1 MAFGT
6 QTVFFRSRLGAK
18 QKAALLLSRSCES
31 DCDMKHDR
39 KNKTWKKEAQASH
52 AKAESSGIVVHCI
65 EDTRPCVYYKGDIL
79 IHA

>member
-1 MAFGT
+1 
-6 QTVFFRSRLGAK
+6 
-18 QKAALLLSRSCES
+18 
-31 DCDMKHDR
+31 MKHDR
-39 KNKTWKKEAQASH
+39 KNKTWKKEAQASR